1 MPNAT
6 ATTPNCN
13 PKENCVNISNGGSSM
28 TLALRFCELVGASP
42 MPLTLENR
50 FKILE
55 FGTTIAHVGVDL
67 LRICHYC

>member
-1 MPNAT
+1 
-6 ATTPNCN
+6 
-13 PKENCVNISNGGSSM
+13 M